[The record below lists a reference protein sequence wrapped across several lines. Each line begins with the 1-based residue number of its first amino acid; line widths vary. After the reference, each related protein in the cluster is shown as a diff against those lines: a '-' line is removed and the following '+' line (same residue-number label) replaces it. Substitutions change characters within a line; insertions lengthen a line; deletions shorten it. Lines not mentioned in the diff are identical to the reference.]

1 MMMNY
6 CKSIWLLLLTVFF
19 VLHSLQA
26 QNDTTAK
33 ISFSG
38 YLEAYGSYDVRNPI
52 NHERP
57 AFFYSYNK
65 HNEVSINLAYLKV
78 NYTNAKVRANVAFM
92 AGTFPEY
99 NMQNEQGLLKNIFE
113 ANAGVKLLKNNSLW
127 LDVGVMPSHIGFES
141 AIGKDCWNLTRSILA
156 ENSPYFETGVKL
168 GYGSK
173 NERWYMALLYL
184 NGWQRIQKV
193 KGNQTPAFG
202 AQITYKPS
210 AQTTFNYSNFLG
222 NEQTDSLKQISPAIL
237 WRYFHNFYLQS
248 MLSSK
253 FGIIVG
259 LDYGKQQRTQGGR
272 DFRTWIAPVFIMKYI
287 FTDHWRVAIRNEIYN
302 DRTGV
307 MIPVASDN
315 GKARGL
321 QAYSYSLNIDYV
333 INENAMLRFEGRGLR
348 NREKIF
354 VINNA
359 YTNHDYFFTTALAI
373 SF

>member
-1 MMMNY
+1 MMKY
-6 CKSIWLLLLTVFF
+6 YKLICLLLLNTAFAVTIAK
-19 VLHSLQA
+19 SQT
-26 QNDTTAK
+26 DTSAK

-38 YLEAYGSYDVRNPI
+38 YIEAYDSYDFRNPI
-52 NHERP
+52 NHEKP
-57 AFFYSYNK
+57 HFFYSYNK

-78 NYTNAKVRANVAFM
+78 NYTHAKVRANLAFM
-92 AGTFPEY
+92 AGTYPEY

-113 ANAGVKLLKNNSLW
+113 ANAGVKLFKDNNLW

-156 ENSPYFETGVKL
+156 ENSPYFETGAKL
-168 GYGSK
+168 GYTAK
-173 NERWYMALLYL
+173 NDRWYMALLYL

-202 AQITYKPS
+202 GQITYKPS
-210 AQTTFNYSNFLG
+210 HQTTLNYSNFLG
-222 NEQTDSLKQISPAIL
+222 NEQTDTLKQQSPAIL

-248 MLSSK
+248 MLSPK

-259 LDYGKQQRTQGGR
+259 LDYGKQQRTPGGR
-272 DFRTWIAPVFIMKYI
+272 DFRTWIAPVVIMRYL
-287 FTDHWRVAIRNEIYN
+287 FTDHWRMAIRNEIYN

-307 MIPVASDN
+307 IIPVASDN
-315 GKARGL
+315 GKAKGL

-359 YTNHDYFFTTALAI
+359 YSNYDYFFTTALAI